1 MNWARIAGFIF
12 LAYIV
17 FTTMKGN
24 LRKWLQII
32 GLKPDNNTGA
42 VGGMGVTSSLPTVL
56 FDLPDIG
63 LRGRSN

>member
-1 MNWARIAGFIF
+1 MNWGRMAGFII

-32 GLKPDNNTGA
+32 GLKPDGETTSEKGLSG
-42 VGGMGVTSSLPTVL
+42 VLKGGSI
-56 FDLPDIG
+56 FDVPEID
-63 LRGRSN
+63 LRGRSQ